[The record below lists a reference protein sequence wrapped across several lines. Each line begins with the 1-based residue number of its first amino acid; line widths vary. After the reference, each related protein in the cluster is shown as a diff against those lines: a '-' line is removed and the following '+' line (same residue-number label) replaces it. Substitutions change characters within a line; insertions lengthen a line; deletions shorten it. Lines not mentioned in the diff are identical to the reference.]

1 MQNPSGST
9 LMQKMEAVKMV
20 LDMFNTLVR
29 DCPEAAK
36 AVGQFLQRVLER
48 LGFVKV
54 AVATLCGVA
63 GGLKFG
69 PIGAAVGA
77 LGGYVVGLIIDG
89 VRKYFFCNK
98 KPTVE
103 KFISEATKEFVC
115 SEPEQQ
121 EQVCDLLRALLD
133 SCENAKTKKN

>member
-9 LMQKMEAVKMV
+9 LTQKMEAVKMV
-20 LDMFNTLVR
+20 LEMFNKFVR

-54 AVATLCGVA
+54 AVATICGVA
-63 GGLKFG
+63 GRFACG
-69 PIGAAVGA
+69 PVGAAVGV
-77 LGGYVVGLIIDG
+77 LGGYVVGLIVDG

-103 KFISEATKEFVC
+103 KFISEATKEFVHT
-115 SEPEQQ
+115 EPEQQ
-121 EQVCDLLRALLD
+121 EQVCELLRSLLD
-133 SCENAKTKKN
+133 SCENAKTK